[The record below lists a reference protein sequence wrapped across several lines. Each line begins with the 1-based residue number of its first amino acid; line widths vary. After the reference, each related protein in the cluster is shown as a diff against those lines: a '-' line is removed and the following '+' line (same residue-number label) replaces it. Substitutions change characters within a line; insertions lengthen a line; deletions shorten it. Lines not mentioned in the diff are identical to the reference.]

1 MPTLQPDQKA
11 DLQCLEYVQEKLDAA
26 KAMQR
31 AIAVAHNSTAAVAVV
46 ASHFESLQ
54 VCRQYC

>member
-1 MPTLQPDQKA
+1 VE
-11 DLQCLEYVQEKLDAA
+11 CVQEKLDAA

-31 AIAVAHNSTAAVAVV
+31 AIAVAQKSTTAVAVV

-54 VCRQYC
+54 VCKQHC